1 MLLRAD
7 TTPKS
12 TAMSPSQLQKLLD
25 STQLSQ
31 AEAARQLGLDPRS
44 MRRYISGEVEVP
56 LHVEIALK
64 AIAESWSP
72 TLQLREINARLRH
85 IAELAEKELER
96 IAAGDT
102 EDCRRIAR
110 SALKRIIDLRARP
123 FSTV

>member
-1 MLLRAD
+1 
-7 TTPKS
+7 
-12 TAMSPSQLQKLLD
+12 MSPAQLQKLLD

-72 TLQLREINARLRH
+72 TLQLREVNARLRH
-85 IAELAEKELER
+85 ITEYAEKELER
-96 IAAGDT
+96 IATGDA
-102 EDCRRIAR
+102 EGGRSIAR
-110 SALKRIIDLRARP
+110 RALKRIIDLRARP
-123 FSTV
+123 FSG